1 MFSDGLNPPLIHRG
15 TDHLGARFPQAPSLE
30 GVGDPA
36 DASNSA
42 DGLPI
47 GADGV
52 FDRLPVEEVV
62 PELRVALAD
71 RRTAL
76 LVAPPGSGKTT
87 IVPLRL
93 LDEPWLDRRRILVL
107 EPRRLATRAA
117 AHRMASL
124 LGERAGRTVGFTTRD
139 DRVVS
144 AETRIE
150 VVTEGVLTRRLQND
164 PELSGVGAI
173 LFDEFHERNLQTD
186 LGLALTLDVAQSIR
200 PDLRVLLMSAT
211 IDAEQISGALSDHL
225 DQPVPV
231 VTSASR
237 EHPIDVRYTPAKPP
251 GGGRRPRRP
260 RHNRRDLVAHVT
272 SVVHRAL
279 DEEVGDVLVFLP
291 GIGEINAVADEL
303 DAGGVP
309 AEIHRLHGGLSLDEQ
324 DGALQPS
331 MRRKVVLSTD
341 IAETSLT
348 VEGVRIVVDSGL
360 ARKPR
365 FDTRTGMTR
374 LQTVSISQASA
385 DQRAGRAGRTE
396 PGVVYRLWSKMEHAG
411 RDRRRAAEIT
421 QVDLTGLVLELRAWG
436 LRSPESLFFLDRPSA
451 GIWAEAEELLDDLGA
466 LDDAG
471 LLNELGHRMVSLPAH
486 PRLARMILDAET
498 EADQHLACMIAA
510 LLDERDPLAG
520 NRPHPPADLGLR
532 IHLLAG
538 SVPRHDLTVD
548 RRALRRVLRT
558 TEDLLRRTG
567 LDGGRHS
574 PEGVDAGRVGRILAL
589 AFPDRL
595 AVARGSRGRFQ
606 LRTGTTAWV
615 ADGDSLSNEQFLVAA
630 DLDGKRA
637 DARIRLA
644 GALDQVDVFDRF
656 HRRIE
661 TQVKLVADDGRVMEH
676 RISRIGGVVLAE
688 AKRRAEPGEDAAAVL
703 SELIRRDFDLLDWG
717 GERVSPP
724 TRSTKTDR
732 KRKGKRKGRGTGKG
746 SGATRPQG
754 NRASALRS
762 HGNGLRY
769 RVMALRE
776 RFGDPWPDWSDE
788 GLLASLDTWLGP
800 SLLAATSID
809 EVNRL
814 DPNRML
820 ERSLDPALRTDA
832 ERLAP
837 THLELPGGRRLPIDY
852 RTEGPTVS
860 SRAQDFYGMNRHPVV
875 AGEPVVVELLS
886 PAQRPIQTT
895 RDLPGFWAGTWAE
908 VRSEMAG
915 RYPKHDWPDDP
926 SRRG

>member
-1 MFSDGLNPPLIHRG
+1 MVDPDDANADG
-15 TDHLGARFPQAPSLE
+15 
-30 GVGDPA
+30 A
-36 DASNSA
+36 DAGS
-42 DGLPI
+42 GI
-47 GADGV
+47 GG
-52 FDRLPVEEVV
+52 LPVEEVV
-62 PELRVALAD
+62 PDLRRSLIDRPLAI
-71 RRTAL
+71 

-93 LDEPWLDRRRILVL
+93 VDEPWLDGRRILVL

-124 LGERAGRTVGFTTRD
+124 LGERVGRTVGFTTRD
-139 DRVVS
+139 DRATS
-144 AETRIE
+144 AETRVE
-150 VVTEGVLTRRLQND
+150 VVTEGILTRRLQND

-186 LGLALTLDVAQSIR
+186 VGLALTLDVAQSIR
-200 PDLRVLLMSAT
+200 PDLRVVLMSAT
-211 IDAEQISGALSDHL
+211 IEADAIAASLAEHV

-231 VTSASR
+231 ITSASR
-237 EHPIDVRYTPAKPP
+237 EHPIDIRYTPAKAP
-251 GGGRRPRRP
+251 GGGRRQRRP
-260 RHNRRDLVAHVT
+260 RTNRRDLTAHVA
-272 SVVHRAL
+272 SVIHRAL
-279 DEEVGDVLVFLP
+279 DDEVGDVLVFLP
-291 GIGEINAVADEL
+291 GVGEINAVADEL
-303 DAGGVP
+303 EASGVL
-309 AEIHRLHGGLSLDEQ
+309 AEVHRLHGGLSLDEQ
-324 DGALQPS
+324 DAALQPS

-374 LQTVSISQASA
+374 LQQVSISQASA

-396 PGVVYRLWSKMEHAG
+396 PGVAYRLWSKMEHAA
-411 RDRRRAAEIT
+411 RDRQRAAEIT

-436 LRSPESLFFLDRPSA
+436 LRGPESLFFLNRPPA
-451 GIWAEAEELLDDLGA
+451 KVWGEAEELLDDLGA
-466 LDDAG
+466 LDDTG
-471 LLNELGHRMVSLPAH
+471 LLNELGHRMASLPAH
-486 PRLARMILDAET
+486 PRLARMIL
-498 EADQHLACMIAA
+498 EADTDADRRLACVLAA

-520 NRPHPPADLGLR
+520 NRPNPPADLGLR
-532 IHLLAG
+532 VQLVTG
-538 SVPRHDLTVD
+538 SMPRHDLVVE

-558 TEDLLRRTG
+558 AEDLLRRAG
-567 LDGGRHS
+567 VESGGRLGTGIDGDS
-574 PEGVDAGRVGRILAL
+574 IDAARVGRTLAL

-615 ADGDSLSNEQFLVAA
+615 PDSDPLANERFLVAA

-644 GALDQVDVFDRF
+644 GALDQIDVFDRF
-656 HRRIE
+656 ERRIE
-661 TQVKLVADDGRVMEH
+661 TQVEMVADDGRVMER

-688 AKRRAEPGEDAAAVL
+688 AKRRAEPGDEPAAVL
-703 SELIRRDFDLLDWG
+703 ADLIRRDFELLDWG
-717 GERVSPP
+717 GGGPSSSGGGLSKQPRPKQQKP
-724 TRSTKTDR
+724 QK
-732 KRKGKRKGRGTGKG
+732 KRKGKSKKGKG
-746 SGATRPQG
+746 SGVTRPRG
-754 NRASALRS
+754 NRASAQRS

-776 RFGDPWPDWSDE
+776 RFGDPWPDWSDA
-788 GLLASLDTWLGP
+788 GLLDSLDIWLGP
-800 SLLAATSID
+800 TLRAATSID
-809 EVNRL
+809 EINRL

-820 ERSLDPALRTDA
+820 ERSLDPTLRADVD
-832 ERLAP
+832 RLAP
-837 THLELPGGRRLPIDY
+837 SHLDLPGGRRLPIDY
-852 RTEGPTVS
+852 RTDGPTVS
-860 SRAQDFYGMNRHPVV
+860 SRAQDFYGLTRHPEV

-895 RDLPGFWAGTWAE
+895 RDLPGFWSGTWAD
-908 VRSEMAG
+908 VRADMAG

-926 SRRG
+926 SQAG

>member
-1 MFSDGLNPPLIHRG
+1 M
-15 TDHLGARFPQAPSLE
+15 
-30 GVGDPA
+30 VDPA
-36 DASNSA
+36 DVPN
-42 DGLPI
+42 P
-47 GADGV
+47 GAGAG
-52 FDRLPVEEVV
+52 RLPVEEVV
-62 PELRVALAD
+62 PELRSALAQH
-71 RRTAL
+71 RL
-76 LVAPPGSGKTT
+76 GVLVAPPGSGKTT

-93 LDEPWLDRRRILVL
+93 VDEPWLDGRRILVL

-124 LGERAGRTVGFTTRD
+124 LRERVGRTAGFTTRD
-139 DRVVS
+139 DRATS

-150 VVTEGVLTRRLQND
+150 VVTEGILTRRLQND

-186 LGLALTLDVAQSIR
+186 LGLALTLDVAQSLR

-211 IDAEQISGALSDHL
+211 IDADQISAALSDHL

-231 VTSASR
+231 LTSSSR
-237 EHPIDVRYTPAKPP
+237 EHPIDIRFTPVKPT
-251 GGGRRPRRP
+251 GGGRRQRRP
-260 RHNRRDLVAHVT
+260 RHNRNDLVGHVT
-272 SVVHRAL
+272 SVIHRAL
-279 DEEVGDVLVFLP
+279 DEEVGDALVFLP
-291 GIGEINAVADEL
+291 GIGEINAVAEQLETD
-303 DAGGVP
+303 GVL

-324 DGALQPS
+324 DAALQPS

-396 PGVVYRLWSKMEHAG
+396 PGVAYRLWSKMEHAG
-411 RDRRRAAEIT
+411 RDRQRAAEIT

-436 LRSPESLFFLDRPSA
+436 LRSDDSLFFLDRPPT

-466 LDDAG
+466 LDDTG

-486 PRLARMILDAET
+486 PRLARMILEAET
-498 EADQHLACMIAA
+498 DGDRQLACMVAA

-520 NRPHPPADLGLR
+520 NRPNPPADLGLR
-532 IHLLAG
+532 VQLLAG
-538 SVPRHDLTVD
+538 NMPRHDLAVD
-548 RRALRRVLRT
+548 RRALRRVMRT
-558 TEDLLRRTG
+558 TEDLMRRSG
-567 LDGGRHS
+567 IGGS
-574 PEGVDAGRVGRILAL
+574 IGGGVDAGRVGRILAL

-615 ADGDSLSNEQFLVAA
+615 AEGDSLSNEQFLVAA

-656 HRRIE
+656 ERRIE
-661 TQVKLVADDGRVMEH
+661 TQVKLVAEDGRVMEH
-676 RISRIGGVVLAE
+676 RVSRIGGVVLAE
-688 AKRRAEPGEDAAAVL
+688 ARRRAEPGEEAAAVL
-703 SELIRRDFDLLDWG
+703 GELIRRDFDLVDWG
-717 GERVSPP
+717 GERPSPRQAG
-724 TRSTKTDR
+724 RSGGSKQSNKK
-732 KRKGKRKGRGTGKG
+732 KRKGKQKGKG
-746 SGATRPQG
+746 SGVSRPEG
-754 NRASALRS
+754 NRASAQRS
-762 HGNGLRY
+762 QGNGLRY
-769 RVMALRE
+769 RVMALRK

-809 EVNRL
+809 EINRL

-820 ERSLDPALRTDA
+820 ERSLDPALRS
-832 ERLAP
+832 EVHRLAP
-837 THLELPGGRRLPIDY
+837 THLELPGGRRVPIDY
-852 RTEGPTVS
+852 RTDGPTVS
-860 SRAQDFYGMNRHPVV
+860 SRAQDFYGLKRHPEV

-886 PAQRPIQTT
+886 PARRPIQTT
-895 RDLPGFWAGTWAE
+895 RDLPGFWSGTWSD

-915 RYPKHDWPDDP
+915 RYPKHDWPEDP
-926 SRRG
+926 STSGS